1 MYEFM
6 KNEKNFTWNTGM
18 EIKTNHTLITGD
30 SRNLSLIP
38 DKSVHLIITSPPY
51 WQLKD
56 YGSDKQIGFHDS
68 YEDYI
73 NNLNMVWSECN
84 RILHD
89 GCRMC
94 INIGDQFARSVYY
107 GRYKVIPI
115 RTEIIRFCEALG
127 MDYMGAVIWQKQT
140 TMNTTGGGAV
150 MGSFPYPRNGI
161 LKIDYEFIL
170 IFKKQGKAPLVTS
183 DQKTM
188 SEMTKEEW
196 NTYFASHWNFG
207 GAKQDGHI
215 AVFPE
220 ELPRRLIK
228 MFSFAGETVFD
239 PFMGSGTTALAARN
253 LNRNSI
259 GYEINPDFTTYYK
272 QKVESSDL
280 FDDFVCCYKE
290 DKSLFNLQHKLETL
304 PYYFNDPHRMDSKI
318 DVKKLQFGSKIDKDS
333 KEREEYFSVKRVL
346 SANKLELN
354 NGIIVRLLG
363 VKEKTGVNGSATQF
377 LVDKTKGRKVFMKY
391 DAVKYDVDNMLLCY
405 LYLDNKTF
413 LNAHLLKNGLADVD
427 LSIDFK
433 YKNKFEKII
442 NA

>member
-1 MYEFM
+1 
-6 KNEKNFTWNTGM
+6 M
-18 EIKTNHTLITGD
+18 ETTHKLIQGD
-30 SRNLSLIP
+30 SRNLSRIK
-38 DKSVHLIITSPPY
+38 DRSVHLIITSPPY

-56 YGSDKQIGFHDS
+56 YGNDGQIGFHDS
-68 YEDYI
+68 YECYI
-73 NNLNMVWSECN
+73 NNLNAVWAECY
-84 RILHD
+84 RVLHD
-89 GCRMC
+89 GCRLC

-115 RTEIIRFCEALG
+115 RTEIIRFCETLG

-170 IFKKQGKAPLVTS
+170 IFKKQGKAPVPTVE
-183 DQKTM
+183 QKKL

-196 NTYFASHWNFG
+196 NAYFASHWNFG

-253 LNRNSI
+253 LQRNSI
-259 GYEINPDFTTYYK
+259 GYEINPDFKQYYE
-272 QKVESSDL
+272 QKVVSSL
-280 FDDFVCCYKE
+280 SFDGASYSFECDNSEFEIK
-290 DKSLFNLQHKLETL
+290 DKMKTL
-304 PYYFNDPHRMDSKI
+304 PYLFCDPHKMDSKI
-318 DVKKLQFGSKIDKDS
+318 DIEQLQFGSKINKNS
-333 KEREEYFSVKRVL
+333 KEREEYFSVKTIL
-346 SANKLELN
+346 SPNTVILN
-354 NGIIVRLLG
+354 NGLTIRLLG
-363 VKEKTGVNGSATQF
+363 IKEKPAVNGNATKF
-377 LVDKTKGRKVFMKY
+377 LIEKTKGRKVFLRY
-391 DAVKYDVDNMLLCY
+391 DTVKYDDNDVLLCY

-413 LNAHLLKNGLADVD
+413 INAHMLKNGLAEVD
-427 LSIDFK
+427 YSFDFK
-433 YKNKFEKII
+433 YKNKFEKLI

>member
-1 MYEFM
+1 M
-6 KNEKNFTWNTGM
+6 NT
-18 EIKTNHTLITGD
+18 KHTLVTGD

-56 YGSDKQIGFHDS
+56 YGNDNQIGFHDS
-68 YEDYI
+68 YECYI

-89 GCRMC
+89 GCRLC

-115 RTEIIRFCEALG
+115 RTEIIRFCETLG
-127 MDYMGAVIWQKQT
+127 MDYMGAIIWQKQT

-170 IFKKQGKAPLVTS
+170 IFKKQGKAPAPSLE
-183 DQKTM
+183 QKKL

-196 NTYFASHWNFG
+196 NTYFASHWTFG

-220 ELPRRLIK
+220 ELPHRLIK

-253 LNRNSI
+253 LQRNSI
-259 GYEINPDFTTYYK
+259 GYEINPDFVDYYK
-272 QKVESSDL
+272 QKVDN
-280 FDDFVCCYKE
+280 VR
-290 DKSLFNLQHKLETL
+290 LFNNSTCLYKVDSSIINKEEKLNTL
-304 PYYFNDPHRMDSKI
+304 PYVFNDPHKMESKI

-333 KEREEYFSVKRVL
+333 KEREEYYSVKSVL
-346 SANKLELN
+346 SPNTVILS
-354 NGIIVRLLG
+354 NGLTIRLIG
-363 VKEKTGVNGSATQF
+363 IKEKPSVNGNATRF
-377 LVDKTKGRKVFMKY
+377 LIEKTKGRKVFLKY
-391 DAVKYDVDNMLLCY
+391 DSVKYDSENTLLCY
-405 LYLDNKTF
+405 LYLENKTF
-413 LNAHLLKNGLADVD
+413 INAHMLKNGLADVD
-427 LSIDFK
+427 YSIDFK
-433 YKNKFEKII
+433 YKAKFEKLI
-442 NA
+442 NV

>member
-1 MYEFM
+1 MM
-6 KNEKNFTWNTGM
+6 KN
-18 EIKTNHTLITGD
+18 ITEHKLVIGD
-30 SRNLSLIP
+30 SRNLSHIP

-56 YGSDKQIGFHDS
+56 YGSSNQIGFHDS
-68 YEDYI
+68 YECYI

-84 RILHD
+84 RVLHD
-89 GCRMC
+89 GCRLC

-115 RTEIIRFCEALG
+115 RTEIIRFCETLG
-127 MDYMGAVIWQKQT
+127 MDYMGAIIWQKQT
-140 TMNTTGGGAV
+140 TMNTSGGGAV

-170 IFKKQGKAPLVTS
+170 VFKKQGKAPTPS
-183 DQKTM
+183 TEQKKL

-196 NTYFASHWNFG
+196 NTYFASHWTFG

-220 ELPRRLIK
+220 ELPHRLIK

-253 LNRNSI
+253 LQRNSI
-259 GYEINPDFTTYYK
+259 GYEINPDFFTYYK
-272 QKVESSDL
+272 QKVDSALPFNDAICLYEEDSSVIDNEDL
-280 FDDFVCCYKE
+280 LSK
-290 DKSLFNLQHKLETL
+290 L
-304 PYYFNDPHRMDSKI
+304 PYRFVDPHKMDSKI

-333 KEREEYFSVKRVL
+333 KEREEYFTVKSVIAPNMVVL
-346 SANKLELN
+346 S
-354 NGIIVRLLG
+354 NGLTVRLIG
-363 VKEKTGVNGSATQF
+363 IKERTGVNGGAAKF
-377 LVDKTKGRKVFMKY
+377 IIEKTKGRRVFLRYDSLKY
-391 DAVKYDVDNMLLCY
+391 DSDNVLLGY

-413 LNAHLLKNGLADVD
+413 INAHLLKHGLADVD
-427 LSIDFK
+427 TSMEYK
-433 YKNKFEKII
+433 YKSRFITYSYGKH
-442 NA
+442 